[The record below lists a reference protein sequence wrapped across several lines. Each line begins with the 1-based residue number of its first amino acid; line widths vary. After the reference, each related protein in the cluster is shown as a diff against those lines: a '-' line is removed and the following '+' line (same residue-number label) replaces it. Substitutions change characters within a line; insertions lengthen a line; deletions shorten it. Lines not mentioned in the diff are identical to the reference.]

1 MKELVEFMAK
11 ALVDNPDQVSV
22 TEDANGPNILLELRV
37 GQGDMGRVIGRQ
49 GRVVNAMRALVQFS
63 AARQT
68 KRAQLEIV
76 D

>member
-1 MKELVEFMAK
+1 MKELVEYIAK
-11 ALVDNPDQVSV
+11 ALVDNPDQVTV
-22 TEDANGPNILLELRV
+22 TEDANGPNILLELHV
-37 GQGDMGRVIGRQ
+37 GPGDMGRVIGRQ

-63 AARQT
+63 ASRQT

>member
-1 MKELVEFMAK
+1 MKELVEYIAK
-11 ALVDNPDQVSV
+11 ALVDNPDQVTVS
-22 TEDANGPNILLELRV
+22 EDAHGSTTLLELHV

-49 GRVVNAMRALVQFS
+49 GRVVNAMRTLVQFG
-63 AARQT
+63 AARQN